1 MDSALETISGQAS
14 KLRHQIVSG
23 ISVDIKTI
31 KLIVVQVSDGID
43 CIFTRLNLS
52 HKGALA
58 NPNTQANLV
67 SCVQNIH
74 KLLND
79 IKDLKGAFGGQ
90 YKNSNKLRKLC
101 KSLQLK
107 IQNCQV
113 NFGLQFDLGGEIS
126 VSGTT
131 GADISI
137 QDKVQMQQ
145 VGTTT
150 SITQPTLIMGT
161 TMTGEQRPQVVSNT
175 TIIQGKPL
183 IL

>member
-1 MDSALETISGQAS
+1 
-14 KLRHQIVSG
+14 
-23 ISVDIKTI
+23 
-31 KLIVVQVSDGID
+31 
-43 CIFTRLNLS
+43 
-52 HKGALA
+52 
-58 NPNTQANLV
+58 
-67 SCVQNIH
+67 
-74 KLLND
+74 
-79 IKDLKGAFGGQ
+79 
-90 YKNSNKLRKLC
+90 
-101 KSLQLK
+101 
-107 IQNCQV
+107 V

-150 SITQPTLIMGT
+150 SVTQPTLIMVT
-161 TMTGEQRPQVVSNT
+161 TMTGEQRPHVVSNT